1 MDWIFIALVA
11 PAAWAAANHIDK
23 YLLSKHLSGQGIG
36 ALLLFSSAVG
46 PLLLPVIWLVYPN
59 VMQIAPI
66 HALILVANGLL
77 YIVSLVPYF
86 LALQR
91 DEASF
96 VVPLFQITTVFS
108 YVLGL
113 IFFDEQLTLG
123 QSAAAGLIVIG
134 SVLLSLKIHRPAK
147 WPAKR
152 PTRRLRLRR
161 DVLLLMLAAS
171 LMNALNWLLF
181 KFVALQENFWVS
193 SFWEYVGFALF
204 FVLAFGLSGP
214 MRQNFLAVITSAA
227 PSKRR
232 SVVGFS
238 VLNEGLSTLAKVA
251 TNWASLSGPLAV
263 ISAIHGLQP
272 AFVFGMGILLTLFV
286 PLYGREDITRG
297 TLAQKASAIVLT
309 ITGVALLTKT

>member
-1 MDWIFIALVA
+1 MDWLFIALIA

-23 YLLSKHLSGQGIG
+23 YLLSKHLSAHGMS

-46 PLLLPVIWLVYPN
+46 PLLLPIIWLVYPN
-59 VMQIAPI
+59 VLQIAPL
-66 HALILVANGLL
+66 HALILVANGVL

-86 LALQR
+86 MALQR

-96 VVPLFQITTVFS
+96 VVPLFQITAVFS

-113 IFFDEQLTLG
+113 IVLDEQLTLE
-123 QSAAAGLIVIG
+123 QAVAAGLIIIG
-134 SVLLSLKIHRPAK
+134 SMLISLQIHRPTNK
-147 WPAKR
+147 KHR
-152 PTRRLRLRR
+152 QRLQLRR

-181 KFVALQENFWVS
+181 KFVAIQENFWVS
-193 SFWEYVGFALF
+193 SFWEYVGFTIF
-204 FVLAFGLSGP
+204 FVVGFGLIRP
-214 MRQNFLAVITSAA
+214 MRQNFLAVLTSAT

-232 SVVGFS
+232 AVIGFS
-238 VLNEGLSTLAKVA
+238 ALNEGLSTLAKVA
-251 TNWASLSGPLAV
+251 TNWASLSGPLAL

-286 PLYGREDITRG
+286 PLYGREDLTRG